1 MYFLIR
7 FLCYQE
13 SAVTTQSNT
22 ARNSIDIHT
31 ESYVYLLANKHHN
44 VLYTGVTN
52 DLIRRVYEHKN
63 KLVAGFTQKYNVDR
77 LVYFEVC
84 SGIVV
89 AIEREKQIKGWSRK
103 KKHDLINSLNPE
115 WNDLYRS
122 ICYRSCHCRE
132 IPRCA
137 RDDVVSLQKNGISLD
152 ANLPRLVH
160 GKSSKNPGLT

>member
-1 MYFLIR
+1 M
-7 FLCYQE
+7 Q
-13 SAVTTQSNT
+13 
-22 ARNSIDIHT
+22 T
-31 ESYVYLLANKHHN
+31 ESYVYLLANKHNN

-103 KKHDLINSLNPE
+103 KKQALINTLNPE
-115 WNDLYRS
+115 WDDLYRS
-122 ICYRSCHCRE
+122 LC
-132 IPRCA
+132 
-137 RDDVVSLQKNGISLD
+137 
-152 ANLPRLVH
+152 
-160 GKSSKNPGLT
+160 